1 MPLLRIT
8 FNGKLRGALGISY
21 RHVVTVEAADSDAA
35 RLKLYDTHEH
45 ISIGR
50 IEALPP
56 HASGVCPNC
65 GQYQHA
71 TGGDCRNECRRR
83 GFAPQVRS

>member
-1 MPLLRIT
+1 MPLYRIT
-8 FNGKLRGALGISY
+8 FFGRLAGALGESG
-21 RHVVTVEAADSDAA
+21 HHTLTVEAPDVEAA

-45 ISIGR
+45 LSIGR

-71 TGGDCRNECRRR
+71 TGGDCLNECRRR
-83 GFAPQVRS
+83 GFARTR